1 MNKLLWIDMEMTGLD
16 VEHEVII
23 EVAAIVTDLEFREL
37 DTFEAILKQ
46 PQRYLDE
53 MDDWNTE
60 HHTKSGL
67 VAKIPFGSDPEVVE
81 DRLIDFVKKHF
92 PDQRE
97 RPTLAG
103 NSIHQD
109 RLFIEKHMPRFA
121 ERLHYRMLDVS
132 SWKIIFREK
141 FGFKY
146 SKHNNHRALDDVR
159 ESIQELRAYLRYIN
173 PPVLTPEP
181 TDSND

>member
-1 MNKLLWIDMEMTGLD
+1 MKKLLWIDMEMTGLD

-23 EVAAIVTDLEFREL
+23 EVAAIVTDLDFKEL
-37 DTFEAILKQ
+37 DSFEAIVKQ
-46 PQRYLDE
+46 PQHYLDN
-53 MDDWNTE
+53 MDEWNTE

-67 VAKIPFGSDPEVVE
+67 VAKIPFGTDPEVVE
-81 DRLIDFVKKHF
+81 AKLVDFVKKNF
-92 PDQRE
+92 PDPRE

-109 RLFIEKHMPRFA
+109 RLFIDKYMPLFA

-141 FGFKY
+141 FGFAY
-146 SKHNNHRALDDVR
+146 SKHNNHRALDDIR
-159 ESIQELRAYLRYIN
+159 ESIQELREYMSYVN
-173 PPVLTPEP
+173 TPPRTLGQ
-181 TDSND
+181 

>member
-1 MNKLLWIDMEMTGLD
+1 MKKLLWIDMEMTGLD
-16 VEHEVII
+16 VEQEVII
-23 EVAAIVTDLEFREL
+23 EVAAIVTDNDFREI
-37 DTFEAILKQ
+37 DTFEAVVKQ
-46 PQRYLDE
+46 PQKYLDE
-53 MDDWNTE
+53 MDEWNTE

-67 VAKIPFGSDPEVVE
+67 KAKVPFGSDPEVVE
-81 DRLIDFVKKHF
+81 ARLIDFVKKNF
-92 PDQRE
+92 PDPRE

-159 ESIQELRAYLRYIN
+159 ESIQELRAYLNYVT
-173 PPVLTPEP
+173 PPPQTEGSDDPA
-181 TDSND
+181 